1 MTHRALLPIA
11 AVVCAVATT
20 SAAAVSP
27 RAMARLRP
35 GSDTARVLLGDAL
48 ARSAIVRGLVEDL
61 ASSDVIVHVDLGRP
75 AGGVAASTVFVTA
88 TEHARYLRVT
98 LDTMTPPHDLIPF
111 LAHELEHALEI
122 ARHPEVRDVAGM
134 RRLYG
139 RIGLNTRALMSY
151 ETEGARA
158 VERRARE
165 EAEAFSARAKQ
176 RRIP

>member
-1 MTHRALLPIA
+1 MTHRALLPIVA
-11 AVVCAVATT
+11 ILCAVTT
-20 SAAAVSP
+20 AWAAPVSP

-35 GSDTARVLLGDAL
+35 GSDAARVLLDDAF

-75 AGGVAASTVFVTA
+75 AGGVAGSTIFVTA

-111 LAHELEHALEI
+111 LAHELEHTLEI
-122 ARHPEVRDVAGM
+122 ARHPEVRDAAGM

-139 RIGLNTRALMSY
+139 RIGLNARALMSY
-151 ETEGARA
+151 ETDGARA
-158 VERRARE
+158 VERRAR
-165 EAEAFSARAKQ
+165 AEAFSPRAKG
-176 RRIP
+176 RRAP